1 MSFWDLLT
9 QSVTIQEQHTT
20 NVGGVVQK
28 NWVQKYTTPARLV
41 ANSGSMRKGAE
52 DLEKYTRGDFTLFLG
67 FYPDITEKMR
77 AVVNGETYEIAF
89 VSKVMGKQEYDHL
102 ELQLNKVTA

>member
-1 MSFWDLLT
+1 MSFFDLLT
-9 QSVTIQEQHTT
+9 QTATIQEQHTS

-28 NWVQKYTTPARLV
+28 TWTDKLTTPARLV

-52 DLEKYTRGDFTLFLG
+52 DLEKYTRGDYTLFLS
-67 FYPDITEKMR
+67 FQPDITEKMR
-77 AVVNGETYEIAF
+77 VTVDGDHYEIAF
-89 VSKVMGKQEYDHL
+89 VAKVMGKQNYDHL

>member
-1 MSFWDLLT
+1 MAFSDLLT
-9 QSVTIQEQHTT
+9 QTAVIQGQHTS

-28 NWVQKYTTPARLV
+28 TWTDLYTTPARLM
-41 ANSGSMRKGAE
+41 ANSGSMRKGNE
-52 DLEKYTRGDFTLFLG
+52 TLEKYTRGDFTLFLG

-77 AVVNGETYEIAF
+77 AVVDGLIYEIVF
-89 VSKVMGKQEYDHL
+89 VAKVMGKQEYDHL

>member
-1 MSFWDLLT
+1 MSFLDLLT
-9 QSVTIQEQHTT
+9 QSVTIQEQQMT

-28 NWVQKYTTPARLV
+28 NWIQKYNVPARLV

-52 DLEKYTRGDFTLFLG
+52 DLEKYTRGDSTLFLG

-77 AVVNGETYEIAF
+77 AVIDGQIYEIAF
-89 VSKVMGKQEYDHL
+89 VSKVMGRQSYDHL